1 MRSSRDVPA
10 AWELLPKVD
19 FAASVSASRVAK
31 CAALAAGD
39 NPFPV
44 FEAFAA
50 RSFVSSFVSLRILE
64 RDGGA
69 SSRVGCAAGGSTDGA
84 AGVGGAASVAPGCV
98 AVC

>member
-1 MRSSRDVPA
+1 MRASREVPA

-19 FAASVSASRVAK
+19 FAATSVSASLVAN

-39 NPFPV
+39 KPFPV
-44 FEAFAA
+44 FDAFAA

-69 SSRVGCAAGGSTDGA
+69 SSRVGWVTGCSTGGTAGA
-84 AGVGGAASVAPGCV
+84 GGAASA
-98 AVC
+98 A